1 MEYRYGS
8 HTVYRIESHFVW
20 VTKYR
25 YKVLSG
31 DVAVRVRELV
41 RQTCDLFEIQILQ
54 GIVSTDHVHILVSSP
69 PTMAPSEIMRRI
81 KGRTSSKLFEAFPN
95 LKKRYWGRHF
105 WARGYFCATVGQMTE
120 EMIQDDLAHHFESDR
135 PDNFRTEC

>member
-54 GIVSTDHVHILVSSP
+54 GS
-69 PTMAPSEIMRRI
+69 
-81 KGRTSSKLFEAFPN
+81 
-95 LKKRYWGRHF
+95 
-105 WARGYFCATVGQMTE
+105 
-120 EMIQDDLAHHFESDR
+120 
-135 PDNFRTEC
+135 

>member
-8 HTVYRIESHFVW
+8 HTVYSIEYHVVW

-31 DVAVRVRELV
+31 DVAVRIRELV

-54 GIVSTDHVHILVSSP
+54 GVVSKDHVHILVSSP

-81 KGRTSSKLFEAFPN
+81 MGRTSSKLFEEFPN
-95 LKKRYWGRHF
+95 LKKRYGGRHF

-120 EMIQDDLAHHFESDR
+120 EMIQDYLAHHFESDR